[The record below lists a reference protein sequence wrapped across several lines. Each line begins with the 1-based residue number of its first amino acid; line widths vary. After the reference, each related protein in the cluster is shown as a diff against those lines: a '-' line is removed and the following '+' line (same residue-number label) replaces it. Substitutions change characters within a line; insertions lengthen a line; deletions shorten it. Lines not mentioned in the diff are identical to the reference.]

1 MGYGKFAPLDAAQGA
16 FWFFSALFTPSY
28 DIMSERRMKDRSE
41 ARNVR
46 EFFQKLKTYAPL
58 SLKGWLVYL
67 ISMLLASLLCIM
79 LQQVSTS
86 DVHVPI
92 IFVLVVLVVS
102 LLTEGYFYGILAALT
117 SVIAVNYAFTSPY
130 MQIDFS
136 PYGYPLTFMT
146 LLAVG
151 VAVSTLMTR
160 DQQREKLRLETER
173 EKLRANLL
181 RGMSHD
187 LRTPLTGISGSISAV
202 LDNAEYLSP
211 DQQRELLEGAKEHA
225 DWLCRMVENL
235 LSVTRIGEDQPGSLH
250 TQEEA
255 LEEVIG
261 AAVLSFRKRNPD
273 IAVEVSVPD
282 TVLMVPMD
290 PVLIQQVLQNLLD
303 NAVIHGKTTGRIRV
317 EATAEGNTARVSV
330 KDDGVGIS
338 PDRLEHLFDGTLP
351 FSGTQQSFDQTRSL
365 GIGLSVCRTVIQ
377 AHGGSISAGNRPEG
391 GACFSFTLP
400 LGGKQVENP

>member
-1 MGYGKFAPLDAAQGA
+1 MHDEK
-16 FWFFSALFTPSY
+16 
-28 DIMSERRMKDRSE
+28 RSVSSLQNL
-41 ARNVR
+41 R
-46 EFFQKLKTYAPL
+46 QKLKTYAPM

-67 ISMLLASLLCIM
+67 LAMLIASLVCIM

-117 SVIAVNYAFTSPY
+117 SVIAVNYAFTAPY
-130 MQIDFS
+130 MQIDFTPYGVIAVNYAFTAPYMQIDFT

-146 LLAVG
+146 MLAVG
-151 VAVSTLMTR
+151 VVISTLMTR
-160 DQQREKLRLETER
+160 VQQQEKLRLENER

-202 LDNAEYLSP
+202 LDNDEVLSRE
-211 DQQRELLEGAKEHA
+211 QQRELLEGAKEDA

-235 LSVTRIGEDQPGSLH
+235 LSVTRITDGAVGALH

-261 AAVLSFRKRNPD
+261 AAVLSFRKR
-273 IAVEVSVPD
+273 A
-282 TVLMVPMD
+282 
-290 PVLIQQVLQNLLD
+290 
-303 NAVIHGKTTGRIRV
+303 HR
-317 EATAEGNTARVSV
+317 
-330 KDDGVGIS
+330 
-338 PDRLEHLFDGTLP
+338 
-351 FSGTQQSFDQTRSL
+351 SGAD
-365 GIGLSVCRTVIQ
+365 
-377 AHGGSISAGNRPEG
+377 SAGDAESAG
-391 GACFSFTLP
+391 
-400 LGGKQVENP
+400 

>member
-1 MGYGKFAPLDAAQGA
+1 ML
-16 FWFFSALFTPSY
+16 
-28 DIMSERRMKDRSE
+28 R
-41 ARNVR
+41 
-46 EFFQKLKTYAPL
+46 QKLKIYAPL
-58 SLKGWLVYL
+58 SLKGWLVYFL
-67 ISMLLASLLCIM
+67 SMGAASLVCIA

-92 IFVLVVLVVS
+92 IFVLTVLIVS
-102 LLTEGYFYGILAALT
+102 LLTDGYFYGILAALT
-117 SVIAVNYAFTSPY
+117 SVVGVNYAFTAPY

-146 LLAVG
+146 MLAVG
-151 VAVSTLMTR
+151 VAVSALMTR
-160 DQQREKLRLETER
+160 VQQQEKLRLETER

-181 RGMSHD
+181 RAMSHD

-202 LDNAEYLSP
+202 LDNADYLSA
-211 DQQRELLEGAKEHA
+211 DQQRELLEGAKEDA

-235 LSVTRIGEDQPGSLH
+235 LSVTRITEDADSTLH

-273 IAVEVSVPD
+273 VAVEVSVPD

-303 NAVIHGKTTGRIRV
+303 NAVLHGKTATRILV
-317 EATAEGNTARVSV
+317 NAKSENGYAVVSV
-330 KDDGVGIS
+330 TDNGAGIERS
-338 PDRLEHLFDGTLP
+338 RLEHLFDGALP
-351 FSGTQQSFDQTRSL
+351 FSGQQQNADRSRSL
-365 GIGLSVCRTVIQ
+365 GIGLSVCRAIIR
-377 AHGGSISAGNRPEG
+377 AHGGSIFAANRPEG
-391 GACFSFTLP
+391 GACFTFTLP
-400 LGGKQVENP
+400 QGGPCDENT

>member
-1 MGYGKFAPLDAAQGA
+1 MNSLQN
-16 FWFFSALFTPSY
+16 L
-28 DIMSERRMKDRSE
+28 R
-41 ARNVR
+41 
-46 EFFQKLKTYAPL
+46 QKLKIYAPL

-67 ISMLLASLLCIM
+67 VAMLIASLVCIM
-79 LQQVSTS
+79 LQHVSTS

-117 SVIAVNYAFTSPY
+117 SVIAVNYAFTAPY

-146 LLAVG
+146 MLAVG
-151 VAVSTLMTR
+151 VVISTLMTR
-160 DQQREKLRLETER
+160 VQKQEKLRLENER

-202 LDNAEYLSP
+202 LDNEEYLTRE
-211 DQQRELLEGAKEHA
+211 QQRELLEGAKEDA

-235 LSVTRIGEDQPGSLH
+235 LSVTRITDDAVGALH

-282 TVLMVPMD
+282 SVLMVPID
-290 PVLIQQVLQNLLD
+290 PVLIQQVMQNLLD
-303 NAVIHGKTTGRIRV
+303 NAVFHGKTV
-317 EATAEGNTARVSV
+317 QASAENGKALVSV
-330 KDDGVGIS
+330 EDNGTGI
-338 PDRLEHLFDGTLP
+338 DRSRLNHLFDGALP
-351 FSGTQQSFDQTRSL
+351 FSGLQQNADQTRSL
-365 GIGLSVCRTVIQ
+365 GIGLSTCRTIIQ
-377 AHGGSISAGNRPEG
+377 GHGGTITAHNLPEG

-400 LGGKQVENP
+400 LGGSSVENS

>member
-1 MGYGKFAPLDAAQGA
+1 MNSLQN
-16 FWFFSALFTPSY
+16 L
-28 DIMSERRMKDRSE
+28 R
-41 ARNVR
+41 
-46 EFFQKLKTYAPL
+46 QKLKIYAPL

-67 ISMLLASLLCIM
+67 VAMLIASLVCIM
-79 LQQVSTS
+79 LQHVSTS

-117 SVIAVNYAFTSPY
+117 SVIAVNYAFTAPY

-146 LLAVG
+146 MLAVG
-151 VAVSTLMTR
+151 VVISTLMTR
-160 DQQREKLRLETER
+160 VQKQEKLRLENER

-202 LDNAEYLSP
+202 LDNEEYLTRE
-211 DQQRELLEGAKEHA
+211 QQRELLEGAKEDA

-235 LSVTRIGEDQPGSLH
+235 LSVTRITDDTDGALH

-261 AAVLSFRKRNPD
+261 AAVLSFRKRHPD

-282 TVLMVPMD
+282 SVLMVPID
-290 PVLIQQVLQNLLD
+290 PVLIQQVMQNLLD
-303 NAVIHGKTTGRIRV
+303 NAVFHGKTTTRIRV
-317 EATAEGNTARVSV
+317 RASAENGKALVSV
-330 KDDGVGIS
+330 EDNGTGI
-338 PDRLEHLFDGTLP
+338 DRSRLNHLFDGALP
-351 FSGTQQSFDQTRSL
+351 FSGLQQNADQTRSL
-365 GIGLSVCRTVIQ
+365 GIGLSACRTIIQ
-377 AHGGSISAGNRPEG
+377 AHGGTITAHNLPEG

-400 LGGKQVENP
+400 LGGSSVENS

>member
-1 MGYGKFAPLDAAQGA
+1 MHDEK
-16 FWFFSALFTPSY
+16 
-28 DIMSERRMKDRSE
+28 RSVSSLQNL
-41 ARNVR
+41 R
-46 EFFQKLKTYAPL
+46 QKLKTYAPM

-67 ISMLLASLLCIM
+67 LAMLIASLVCIM

-117 SVIAVNYAFTSPY
+117 SVIAVNYAFTAPY
-130 MQIDFS
+130 MQIDFT

-146 LLAVG
+146 MLAVG
-151 VAVSTLMTR
+151 VVISPLMTR
-160 DQQREKLRLETER
+160 VQQQEKLRLENER

-202 LDNAEYLSP
+202 LDNDEVLSRE
-211 DQQRELLEGAKEHA
+211 QQRELLEGAKEDA

-235 LSVTRIGEDQPGSLH
+235 LSVTRITDGAVGALH

-261 AAVLSFRKRNPD
+261 AAVLSFRKRHPD

-282 TVLMVPMD
+282 SVLMVPMD
-290 PVLIQQVLQNLLD
+290 PVLIQQVMQNLLD
-303 NAVIHGKTTGRIRV
+303 NAVFHGKTTTGIRV
-317 EATAEGNTARVSV
+317 RAYMENGKAVVSV
-330 KDDGVGIS
+330 EDNGVGIERN
-338 PDRLEHLFDGTLP
+338 RLNHLFDGALP
-351 FSGTQQSFDQTRSL
+351 FSGLQQTADQTRSL
-365 GIGLSVCRTVIQ
+365 GIGLSACRTIIQ
-377 AHGGSISAGNRPEG
+377 AHGGSITAHNLPEG

-400 LGGKQVENP
+400 LGGSSVENS